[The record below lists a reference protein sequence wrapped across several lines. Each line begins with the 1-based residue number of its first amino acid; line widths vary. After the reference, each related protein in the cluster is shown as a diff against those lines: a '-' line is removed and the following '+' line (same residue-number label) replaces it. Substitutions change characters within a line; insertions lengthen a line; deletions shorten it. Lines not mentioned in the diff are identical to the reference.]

1 MRVTRNSRSRAKM
14 SASCSAS
21 SFADTL
27 HTTSWACATV
37 TALSGRLGTTL
48 KFALVAPIPS
58 NRVRVST
65 TVNPGDR
72 RSSRTAWRRSWARL
86 RICVVGRGK
95 DCPGWWWAC
104 LHYGFITP
112 SRSGTTIW
120 YTRGARVKLER
131 QLPRPLRSR
140 LPSERERAATAY
152 SSELAASAKMALS
165 DLERLASQSLR

>member
-27 HTTSWACATV
+27 RTSSWACATV

-86 RICVVGRGK
+86 RIWLDGERTVRVGGAPAYITGSSPPRGPGRPFGIQGRRVSSWRGNYLVRCDLDCHRRGK
-95 DCPGWWWAC
+95 EQQQRT
-104 LHYGFITP
+104 L
-112 SRSGTTIW
+112 
-120 YTRGARVKLER
+120 LN
-131 QLPRPLRSR
+131 LPPQQRWP
-140 LPSERERAATAY
+140 
-152 SSELAASAKMALS
+152 
-165 DLERLASQSLR
+165 